1 MNARWA
7 VRVLIG
13 LLVSVGAVGLLAATV
28 DIPAAAA
35 RLVSVDPVWLLVPL
49 AALAV
54 QLSIRAWRWSILLTA
69 ATGTPVR
76 AVRVVGPMAV
86 GYLVNAVLPARLG
99 EVARAVLVARRE
111 PLAVAAVA
119 ASVVVERVVDLSAL
133 LTIGLVS
140 TGAVGAIGPTA
151 IVATAGLV
159 IVLGILAVSA
169 RWVAAHL
176 PGRLPERAR
185 VVVVQFL
192 DGIAGVGPRP
202 LLAAFGLSLVAWM
215 GDVALFWACGQALG
229 VEVALPAAIAI
240 AVGAALGTALPAAGG
255 YLGTYE
261 LGAVAMGTLAGI
273 PADTIL
279 AIAVL
284 AHVFAVVP
292 VALLGVAAVVR
303 MGVRFDATAIGRPG
317 PAGTNAPA
325 GRP

>member
-1 MNARWA
+1 MRVARF
-7 VRVLIG
+7 
-13 LLVSVGAVGLLAATV
+13 
-28 DIPAAAA
+28 PA
-35 RLVSVDPVWLLVPL
+35 VPL
-49 AALAV
+49 VALGV
-54 QLSIRAWRWSILLTA
+54 QFSIRATRWAMLLTA
-69 ATGTPVR
+69 ATGTRVR
-76 AVRVVGPMAV
+76 AIRVAGPMAV

-111 PLAVAAVA
+111 RLAIAPVA

-140 TGAVGAIGPTA
+140 TGAVEAIGPTA

-159 IVLGILAVSA
+159 IALGILAVSA

-176 PGRLPERAR
+176 PRRLPSRAR
-185 VVVVQFL
+185 TLAVQFL
-192 DGIAGVGPRP
+192 EGIGGLGPRP
-202 LLAAFGLSLVAWM
+202 LLGAYGLSVLAWFGDAALV
-215 GDVALFWACGQALG
+215 WACGMALG
-229 VEVALPAAIAI
+229 VELGLPAAIAI

-261 LGAVAMGTLAGI
+261 LGAVAIGTLAGT
-273 PADTIL
+273 PPDTIL

-303 MGVRFDATAIGRPG
+303 MGVRFDATSIGRPG
-317 PAGTNAPA
+317 STTTDARV